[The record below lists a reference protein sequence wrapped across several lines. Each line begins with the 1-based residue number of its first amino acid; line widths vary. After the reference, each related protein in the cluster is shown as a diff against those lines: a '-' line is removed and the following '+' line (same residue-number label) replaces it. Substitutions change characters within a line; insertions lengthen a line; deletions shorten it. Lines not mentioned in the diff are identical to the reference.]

1 MWVLLGLIIVIIVVG
16 EGRSL
21 DSIGLHAP
29 TWSTLGLGL
38 AAAALIEA
46 TGALV
51 FPFLKRLGIV
61 DYSEGLAL
69 LEKWPLWLLLFAIL
83 TAGVVEETLYRGYAI
98 ERLMWISG
106 SYWWASV
113 VAVILFGLV
122 HLPFWGRGALVW
134 SVFAGSVFTLLYV
147 WKHDL
152 LACVLAH
159 TICNLKAM
167 IFDPLARR
175 RRFLAEGGPAGA
187 D

>member
-1 MWVLLGLIIVIIVVG
+1 MWVLLGLIVIIIAA

-51 FPFLKRLGIV
+51 FPALVRVGVV
-61 DYSEGLAL
+61 DFSKGFAL

-83 TAGVVEETLYRGYAI
+83 TAGVVEEALYRGYAI
-98 ERLMWISG
+98 ERLMWITG
-106 SYWWASV
+106 SYWWAAV
-113 VAVILFGLV
+113 VAVVLFGLV
-122 HLPFWGRGALVW
+122 HLPFWGRGAFVW
-134 SVFAGSVFTLLYV
+134 SVFAGSALTGLYV

-152 LACVLAH
+152 LACVLVH

-167 IFDPLARR
+167 IFDPMVRR
-175 RRFLAEGGPAGA
+175 RRLLAADGPTPA